1 MSRRQLVVLWV
12 SIVLALASAA
22 AFSTEYVTGRP
33 ADGLRL
39 GLAILTVIFASL
51 AFWAAENFTSDVK
64 KIAGALV
71 TATTIAFATTQ
82 FPQIPPG
89 PDPPTCAHSAQNA
102 DDAMHGYHSVNPG
115 DGAPGVDVTVCD
127 VNVNNGDPIAGTY
140 SLSGEVFGT
149 VPAGKELSLL
159 RVADSSTCD
168 ISGHPGTGDFFY
180 VTQIDLKNGAT
191 AWSTRITLQSWEVT
205 LRFNYYISVTPKDTK
220 GIFDQSKA
228 SWQQK
233 YARVDGWPGVENLAG
248 AETLGTFNVQPPVQG
263 KSACKAA

>member
-1 MSRRQLVVLWV
+1 MNTKQVAVLSV
-12 SIVLALASAA
+12 STVFAFASAA
-22 AFSTEYVTGRP
+22 TFATEYVTGRP

-39 GLAILTVIFASL
+39 GLASLTVIFVGTAL
-51 AFWAAENFTSDVK
+51 WAADNFTSSVR
-64 KIAGALV
+64 KIGTFLVAAATLAGGT
-71 TATTIAFATTQ
+71 TAFPTI
-82 FPQIPPG
+82 PQPSKTS
-89 PDPPTCAHSAQNA
+89 TCAHSAQSSV
-102 DDAMHGYHSVNPG
+102 DAQAGYQSVNPG
-115 DGAPGVDVTVCD
+115 EGAPGVDITVCD

-159 RVADSSTCD
+159 SIADPSTCD

-191 AWSTRITLQSWEVT
+191 AWSTRITPQSWEVT
-205 LRFNYYISVTPKDTK
+205 LRFIYYISVTPQNTK

-233 YARVDGWPGVENLAG
+233 YAHVNGWPGVGNLAG
-248 AETLGTFNVQPPVQG
+248 TETLATFNIQPPVQG
-263 KSACKAA
+263 KSACKA